1 LPTVLTYVKV
11 RFKIPCSTAAGR
23 ITLKVF
29 VETIGCKL
37 NYFESEALAQDLRS
51 RSIALADCPEDADY
65 VIVNTCSVTGRADSK
80 SAQAMK
86 KARKLGKKVVATGCY
101 TTTDYEKLQD
111 QGIAD
116 IVVKNED
123 KYSIP
128 EILGKI
134 ASGPG
139 VPPAGGEFP
148 IVRHFDRTR
157 AFIKI
162 QDGCA
167 KSCAY
172 CKIPAARGKSRSI
185 GAMSALDYVKALLEG
200 GYKEIVLTGVNI
212 SSFSSGEDS
221 LYSLAKS
228 IIELPGDF
236 RLRLSSLQPDE
247 FDTRLIGLLDTGKLA
262 SHFHLSLQSGSR
274 GVLKRM
280 GRSYSPEFYLGL
292 VEKIRSK
299 DPGCG
304 LTTDIIAGFP
314 EETDGEFEETL
325 NIAEKAEFTRAH
337 IFPYSPRPHTR
348 AFLMKD
354 LPDKIKKER
363 VSILEEKVYELSA
376 GFARRVILG
385 KKCSV
390 LLENM
395 ENGKWT
401 GYASN
406 YIRIRT
412 GIDGGHNVMADI
424 VPMKIIKNGQ
434 HLELEDEI

>member
-1 LPTVLTYVKV
+1 M

-23 ITLKVF
+23 VTLKVF

-65 VIVNTCSVTGRADSK
+65 VIVNTCSVTNRADSK

-101 TTTDYEKLQD
+101 TTTDYEKLRD
-111 QGIAD
+111 EGIAD

-128 EILGKI
+128 EILHRI

-139 VPPAGGEFP
+139 VCLHAEGGEFP

-185 GAMSALDYVKALLEG
+185 GAMAALDYVKALLEG

-212 SSFSSGEDS
+212 SGFACGEDS

-228 IIELPGDF
+228 IVALPGDF

-247 FDTRLIGLLDTGKLA
+247 FDTRLIGLLDSGKLA

-274 GVLKRM
+274 GVLNRM
-280 GRSYSPEFYLGL
+280 GRSYSPGFYLGL

-314 EETDGEFEETL
+314 GETDGEFEETL
-325 NIAEKAEFTRAH
+325 RLVEKAEFTRAH

-354 LPDKIKKER
+354 MPDKIKKER
-363 VSILEEKVYELSA
+363 VSILEEKVYEHSA
-376 GFARRVILG
+376 GFARRVLIG
-385 KKCSV
+385 RKCRV

-395 ENGKWT
+395 EGGKWA

-412 GIDGGHNVMADI
+412 GIAGSHNVMTDI
-424 VPMKIIKNGQ
+424 VPMKIIKNGP
-434 HLELEDEI
+434 HLELDDGI